1 MIKKIISIFILVT
14 FPAFAFIHTRT
25 PFGDKVQWAS
35 SINNLFLNLDTGSAT
50 ASNASL
56 SSNDIL
62 NIVNSSAAQWSG
74 DSGYTINVTGV
85 SDSNIDNRNDIYFST
100 SSSIFTGSGILAVTQ
115 VVFDEENGNILEAD
129 IVINDNQSFSVTPRT
144 GVYLGDIITHEM
156 GHFIGLAHSQ
166 VHDST
171 MIYSAFYGQDTLA
184 SDDIAAAQTKK
195 YSGLRPGVI
204 SGKIIGGDNVGIFG
218 ANVSAISNRTG
229 RIAANVISETNGN
242 FSITGLPVDDIYYI
256 YISPLKAVS
265 TLPDYFKNYKS
276 NFCSGS
282 QNFRG
287 SFYQGCLNSQ
297 NGRPYGIELTS
308 SSTSKSVGNITIRCD
323 FPLNSNYTTNKGSV
337 NTIDL
342 DNSTGAGIKQTGYFT
357 PAQITSNEQ
366 DQYQFDL
373 SNYDVPVGDL
383 YLEIKLV
390 SQSLY
395 SPFRYSINASGPVLA
410 STTFPDPMLVNADG
424 LLVDNDGN
432 PDLGVVA
439 YLPLTTGFSSNN
451 VFDVDIIPYVL
462 NSTYVAGTSFS
473 YTDFFPAASYFLD
486 NAGLHLL
493 IGSIV
498 SKSGSSYSLVEAPKD
513 SSLNG
518 NSSCTDATNA
528 YAVEPFLTIN
538 SSNDPILSSNSRKD
552 DSFLSCGT
560 IDLDGS
566 SGGQGPLSFVIGI
579 LLIFL
584 LQLADRS
591 ARSFNRN

>member
-74 DSGYTINVTGV
+74 NSGYTINVTGV